1 MTLAPKKQSGLQKLD
16 YRVFKYSTILL
27 VALVIPFNAIHEFGH
42 LIPCYLTGFEGTMS
56 VGLMGSFATCNG
68 LQGSL
73 LFAFTGGF
81 FALMVAFVPLLFTKI
96 RKNPIFLIVLGS
108 FGIAHFMTALLE
120 TFARDFYMSSEA
132 MIPISMISFV
142 LFAVLLSIFGKTEI
156 AERQIGN
163 HKGLISK

>member
-1 MTLAPKKQSGLQKLD
+1 MTHVAKKQSGLQKLD

-42 LIPCYLTGFEGTMS
+42 LIPCYLSGFEGTMS

-81 FALMVAFVPLLFTKI
+81 FALMVAFIPLVFTKI

-108 FGIAHFMTALLE
+108 FGIAHFMTAILE

-132 MIPISMISFV
+132 TIPVSLISFMI
-142 LFAVLLSIFGKTEI
+142 FAVLLGTFGKTEI
-156 AERQIGN
+156 AENQIGN
-163 HKGLISK
+163 RKGLINK

>member
-1 MTLAPKKQSGLQKLD
+1 MTHVAKKQSGLQKLD
-16 YRVFKYSTILL
+16 YRVFKYSTLLL

-42 LIPCYLTGFEGTMS
+42 LIPCYLSGFEGTMS
-56 VGLMGSFATCNG
+56 VGLMGSSATCNG

-81 FALMVAFVPLLFTKI
+81 FALLVAFIPLVFAKI

-108 FGIAHFMTALLE
+108 FGIAHFMTAILE

-132 MIPISMISFV
+132 VIPISMISFM
-142 LFAVLLSIFGKTEI
+142 LFAVLLGTLGKTEI
-156 AERQIGN
+156 AENQIGN
-163 HKGLISK
+163 HKGLINK